1 METVTVSKKYQ
12 IVIPEKLRK
21 SAGIKPGDKMVAITK
36 HGIIQ
41 YIPIRPL
48 KETEGLIAGLNTK
61 DLRDKSDRID

>member
-12 IVIPEKLRK
+12 IVIPEKIRK

-41 YIPIRPL
+41 YIPSSPNKR
-48 KETEGLIAGLNTK
+48 N
-61 DLRDKSDRID
+61 

>member
-12 IVIPEKLRK
+12 VVIPEKLRK
-21 SAGIKPGDKMVAITK
+21 QSGIKPGDKMVAITK

-48 KETEGLIAGLNTK
+48 KETEGMILGLNTK
-61 DLRDKSDRID
+61 DLRDESDRID